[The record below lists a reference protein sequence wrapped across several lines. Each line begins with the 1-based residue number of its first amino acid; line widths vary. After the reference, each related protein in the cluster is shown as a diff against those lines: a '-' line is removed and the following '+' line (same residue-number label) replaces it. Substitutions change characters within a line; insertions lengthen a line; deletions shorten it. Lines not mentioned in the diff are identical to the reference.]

1 MSTTAIIAEFLVI
14 GSLTLMT
21 VLFVVFSIF
30 RIGNIR
36 FLLQLKDFSGVLLV
50 IFTIV
55 SYYFG
60 ALLNQL
66 TFPGYLWII
75 KILKPLL
82 KLGLF
87 KNLKKFERVNR
98 FMKTGEIWLTSNERI
113 EQDTMRLFVLE
124 HGSGELVERIKY
136 MQSLSRLFK
145 GVSTIMPWL
154 GISYFVWSISVFG
167 NWRNAIAGAVLCF
180 GIFVLSVIA
189 ALTEDD
195 DYRKEMKLAYK
206 ILKEE
211 KGLNYLSKDE

>member
-21 VLFVVFSIF
+21 VLFFAFSIF
-30 RIGNIR
+30 RIDNIQ
-36 FLLQLKDFSGVLLV
+36 FLLQLKDFSGMLLV
-50 IFTIV
+50 IFTII
-55 SYYFG
+55 SYYLG
-60 ALLNQL
+60 ALLNHL

-75 KILKPLL
+75 KILRPLL
-82 KLGLF
+82 KLGLL
-87 KNLKKFERVNR
+87 KNLKKVERVNR
-98 FMKTGEIWLTSNERI
+98 FIKTGEIWLTSNERI

-145 GVSTIMPWL
+145 GVSTIIPWL
-154 GISYFVWSISVFG
+154 GISYFVWSISMFG
-167 NWRNAIAGAVLCF
+167 NWRNAIAGTALCF
-180 GIFVLSVIA
+180 MIFVFSVIA

-206 ILKEE
+206 ILKE
-211 KGLNYLSKDE
+211 GKD

>member
-21 VLFVVFSIF
+21 VLFFAFSIF
-30 RIGNIR
+30 MIDNIQ
-36 FLLQLKDFSGVLLV
+36 FLLQLKDFSGILLV
-50 IFTIV
+50 IFTII
-55 SYYFG
+55 SYYLG

-66 TFPGYLWII
+66 TFSGYLWII
-75 KILKPLL
+75 KILRPLL
-82 KLGLF
+82 KLGLL
-87 KNLKKFERVNR
+87 KNLKKVERVNR
-98 FMKTGEIWLTSNERI
+98 FTKTGEIWLTSNERI

-145 GVSTIMPWL
+145 GVSTIIPWL
-154 GISYFVWSISVFG
+154 GISYFVWSISIFG
-167 NWRNAIAGAVLCF
+167 NWRNAIAGTALCF
-180 GIFVLSVIA
+180 MIFVFSVIA

-206 ILKEE
+206 ILKE
-211 KGLNYLSKDE
+211 GKD